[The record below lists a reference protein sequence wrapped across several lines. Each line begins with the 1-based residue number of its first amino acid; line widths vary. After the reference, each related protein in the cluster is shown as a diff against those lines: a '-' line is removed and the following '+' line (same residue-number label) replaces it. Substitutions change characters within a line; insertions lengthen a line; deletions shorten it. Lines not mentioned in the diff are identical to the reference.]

1 MEPKLSIT
9 TPPRSSGRSCSMMFS
24 TTCTYA
30 MRAMCRLTAIQ
41 HQGYAS
47 LSEICEGSDLPEQFI
62 SKIMRDLAKADLLL
76 SVRGRGGGF
85 ALARDPS
92 SISLYDIVEVIDGV
106 NQYTGCVLGLSAC
119 DDRQPCP
126 QHEYIKPV
134 RRQVLGYLKNTT
146 LDVMSQ
152 ALVEKQQLIQS
163 IQRGRL

>member
-1 MEPKLSIT
+1 
-9 TPPRSSGRSCSMMFS
+9 MMFS

-30 MRAMCRLTAIQ
+30 MRAMCRLTAIR

-85 ALARDPS
+85 ALARDPG

-106 NQYTGCVLGLSAC
+106 HQYTGCVLGLSSC
-119 DDRQPCP
+119 DDKQPCP

-134 RRQVLGYLKNTT
+134 RRQVLSYLRNTT

-152 ALVEKQQLIQS
+152 ALVEKQQIIQRV
-163 IQRGRL
+163 QRGRIAEA